1 MSVIFRL
8 VEDTGC
14 LLNLL
19 PAGEKLTTFVRQPLA
34 EGVMWARRCGLTV
47 DRSPDC
53 AECKFTLLGYGI
65 LGALAAQG
73 AEVSSGM

>member
-1 MSVIFRL
+1 MHL
-8 VEDTGC
+8 E
-14 LLNLL
+14 
-19 PAGEKLTTFVRQPLA
+19 PFVPKAFA
-34 EGVMWARRCGLTV
+34 ERVTWARRCGLTV
-47 DRSPDC
+47 DRSPEC